1 MAISPDQSDGCP
13 DAPVRAPQPAPPS
26 TGVPDWTADQAP
38 DIRAPLT
45 ITAPADGSTASWA
58 RHEFNAWLAIDV
70 PAGELFDDLVLAVYE
85 TLANAAD
92 HAYLDTDTGP
102 MQLLARRSRT
112 ALHVTV
118 TDRGTWRTPAS
129 PTTAAPTVRGRGLPL
144 IRVLVHD
151 VHLELGPRG
160 TTVHL
165 RTPLPPPAEG
175 PGGRQSSP
183 QLPREGS
190 SQAQDRPQGGD
201 RAR

>member
-1 MAISPDQSDGCP
+1 VG
-13 DAPVRAPQPAPPS
+13 
-26 TGVPDWTADQAP
+26 TARVQ
-38 DIRAPLT
+38 RLL
-45 ITAPADGSTASWA
+45 
-58 RHEFNAWLAIDV
+58 EIDV

-102 MQLLARRSRT
+102 VQLLARRSRT

-129 PTTAAPTVRGRGLPL
+129 PTTAAPTIRGRGLPL
-144 IRVLVHD
+144 IHVLVHD
-151 VHLELGPRG
+151 VHVELGPRG

-175 PGGRQSSP
+175 PGGRSSSP
-183 QLPREGS
+183 QLQREGS
-190 SQAQDRPQGGD
+190 SQAQDRPQG
-201 RAR
+201 APY